1 MLSWSLLPPKSQS
14 FLSAPQFDPE
24 GISYMI
30 CGAGQTDRS
39 CSASGQFYCA
49 PDICSQFNTLP
60 QLQLQ
65 LSEKTYLDLELFAI
79 VLFLRTIL
87 FPYSFCRNFLD
98 RCRFERDKKRLNPS
112 PLQTSS
118 QSNGD
123 GEGKDTLPH
132 TSPPPSP
139 SWSFL
144 DCNFIYFP
152 LFLS

>member
-14 FLSAPQFDPE
+14 FLSAPLFDPE
-24 GISYMI
+24 GISYII

-39 CSASGQFYCA
+39 SSASGQLYCA
-49 PDICSQFNTLP
+49 PDICSHFNTLS

-79 VLFLRTIL
+79 VFFKGDLVSLH
-87 FPYSFCRNFLD
+87 FCRNFLD
-98 RCRFERDKKRLNPS
+98 RCRFERDKKMRNPS

-132 TSPPPSP
+132 TSPP
-139 SWSFL
+139 L
-144 DCNFIYFP
+144 P
-152 LFLS
+152 LMELPRL

>member
-1 MLSWSLLPPKSQS
+1 
-14 FLSAPQFDPE
+14 
-24 GISYMI
+24 MI
-30 CGAGQTDRS
+30 FGAGQTDRS

-87 FPYSFCRNFLD
+87 FPYIFCRNFLD
-98 RCRFERDKKRLNPS
+98 RCRFERDKKMLNPS

-132 TSPPPSP
+132 TSPPP
-139 SWSFL
+139 L
-144 DCNFIYFP
+144 P
-152 LFLS
+152 LMELPRL

>member
-14 FLSAPQFDPE
+14 FLSAPLFDPE

-30 CGAGQTDRS
+30 CGAGLTDRS
-39 CSASGQFYCA
+39 SSASGQLYCA

-79 VLFLRTIL
+79 VFFKGRSCFLTFFSGISWTDVVL
-87 FPYSFCRNFLD
+87 K
-98 RCRFERDKKRLNPS
+98 ETKKCS
-112 PLQTSS
+112 TPLPCKQALRGT
-118 QSNGD
+118 GM
-123 GEGKDTLPH
+123 GREKIPFH
-132 TSPPPSP
+132 TPPPP
-139 SWSFL
+139 PWSFL

-152 LFLS
+152 LFLY

>member
-1 MLSWSLLPPKSQS
+1 MVTLAPEVAIL
-14 FLSAPQFDPE
+14 LSAPLFDPE
-24 GISYMI
+24 GILYII

-39 CSASGQFYCA
+39 SSASGQLYCA

-79 VLFLRTIL
+79 VFFKGRSCFLTFFAGISWTDVVL
-87 FPYSFCRNFLD
+87 K
-98 RCRFERDKKRLNPS
+98 EKKKMLNPS

-118 QSNGD
+118 QRNGD

-132 TSPPPSP
+132 TPPPTP
-139 SWSFL
+139 PPPPPPMEL
-144 DCNFIYFP
+144 P
-152 LFLS
+152 RL